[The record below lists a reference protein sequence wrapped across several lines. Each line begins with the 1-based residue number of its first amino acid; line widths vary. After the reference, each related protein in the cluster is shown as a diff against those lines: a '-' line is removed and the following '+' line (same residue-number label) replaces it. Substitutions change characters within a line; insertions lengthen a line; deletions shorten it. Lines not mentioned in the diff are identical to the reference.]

1 MKGSDPDCAGFD
13 PQSTA
18 ELAAD
23 MRRLF
28 TFVPDPSLEASAEF
42 RISLRSLPFLAD
54 HAFQDVVVLPGSFY
68 IEMALSVHQELSKRA
83 PGVVRNV
90 TFQNPVM
97 LSPEETIIRVEV
109 RKRGAT
115 TAEYTFYEGAV
126 GNGGASI
133 RRQYAARLEVDRS
146 PSAIQEFVDESF

>member
-1 MKGSDPDCAGFD
+1 LPGFD

-23 MRRLF
+23 MTRLF

-42 RISLRSLPFLAD
+42 RIGLRSLPFLAD

-83 PGVVRNV
+83 PAVVRNV

-97 LSPEETIIRVEV
+97 LSPEDTIIRV
-109 RKRGAT
+109 
-115 TAEYTFYEGAV
+115 
-126 GNGGASI
+126 
-133 RRQYAARLEVDRS
+133 
-146 PSAIQEFVDESF
+146 